1 MASEQKS
8 VLKSDLSLKVNIDCS
23 RNLSLSLSLSLIEPR
38 CLYTKL
44 VQTHYDSAFW
54 VLDDL
59 ITSLA
64 ICGQ

>member
-23 RNLSLSLSLSLIEPR
+23 RNLSLSLSLIEPR